1 MNRNLVK
8 YPRICSFGLLA
19 GTAVE
24 SFAKLADSIY
34 FHDEDPAPDDLAES
48 KSYTSSRSSSKVDP
62 PEQQPP
68 RLYVNQL
75 VSVDVCG

>member
-1 MNRNLVK
+1 LV
-8 YPRICSFGLLA
+8 LLI

-34 FHDEDPAPDDLAES
+34 FHDEDPQPDGLAEVRS
-48 KSYTSSRSSSKVDP
+48 HTSRRSSSKVDP
-62 PEQQPP
+62 PEPQPP

-75 VSVDVCG
+75 VSVDASEYRRMDVIQV